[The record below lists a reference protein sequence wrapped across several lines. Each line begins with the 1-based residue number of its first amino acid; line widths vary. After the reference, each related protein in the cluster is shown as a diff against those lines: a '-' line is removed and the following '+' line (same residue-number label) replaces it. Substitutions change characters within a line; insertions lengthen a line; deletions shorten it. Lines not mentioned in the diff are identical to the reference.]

1 VKMNSVISP
10 RLRKLF
16 AATLLVVVLWALLQ
30 LISFYTLARLNLSN
44 EIADLRE
51 RYFEIAGRRVDTEIL
66 EAQLRSVL
74 ASPQVRRAT
83 ITVGNEREVLN
94 RLMQIAR
101 GSLERS
107 QANLLSLI
115 QSPVVQG
122 SSGVAVQLRARMHEQ
137 QVWQWLASVD
147 ESEVR
152 LQMQEF
158 TVASATEMGAQPGE
172 IEINATLRTPW
183 IKEQD
188 HRP

>member
-1 VKMNSVISP
+1 MNSAISP
-10 RLRKLF
+10 RLRKVF
-16 AATLLVVVLWALLQ
+16 TATLLVVVLWVLLQ
-30 LISFYTLARLNLSN
+30 LISFYTLARLHLSN

-51 RYFEIAGRRVDTEIL
+51 RYQEIAGRRVDIEIL
-66 EAQLRSVL
+66 ETQLRSLL
-74 ASPQVRRAT
+74 ASPRVQRAK
-83 ITVGNEREVLN
+83 IAVGNEREGLN

-107 QANLLSLI
+107 QAKLLSLI
-115 QSPVVQG
+115 QSPEVQG
-122 SSGVAVQLRARMHEQ
+122 SSGVGVQLRARMQEQ

-172 IEINATLRTPW
+172 IEINATLRAPW